1 MAIDDFQMGE
11 LFQEVKGIRT
21 DVTEI
26 LKQTK
31 ITNGRVNVLE
41 VSKADNNKVEKNTN
55 MINKIIGIG
64 VTIQIVIIPLVV
76 LLFNHFIK

>member
-11 LFQEVKGIRT
+11 LFQEVKSIRT